1 MSVAAL
7 MRDLATARIAMAS
20 QKANG
25 AAAASEPLSQPASA
39 PAAAQAPRDATIVDF
54 PRTEDGTPMILQND
68 SHWGSVFIGNSSTQT
83 IGQIGCALA
92 SIAMMLSR
100 ELGRDVTPLELNE
113 VFKKSGAFV
122 GGGIFWQKAMKV
134 IEDTYKVTLPIDAK
148 TTEDD
153 AEKLTELMDARLAE
167 GKQMLLHVDTDGDG
181 KPNHWVLLNRKEG
194 EDYVIVDPSLGK
206 EYRYRKQDDGSLKAV
221 DEYYPK
227 KVNGKWVHYAP
238 KVQGYISEASA
249 K

>member
-1 MSVAAL
+1 
-7 MRDLATARIAMAS
+7 
-20 QKANG
+20 
-25 AAAASEPLSQPASA
+25 
-39 PAAAQAPRDATIVDF
+39 
-54 PRTEDGTPMILQND
+54 
-68 SHWGSVFIGNSSTQT
+68 
-83 IGQIGCALA
+83 
-92 SIAMMLSR
+92 
-100 ELGRDVTPLELNE
+100 
-113 VFKKSGAFV
+113 
-122 GGGIFWQKAMKV
+122 
-134 IEDTYKVTLPIDAK
+134 
-148 TTEDD
+148 
-153 AEKLTELMDARLAE
+153 
-167 GKQMLLHVDTDGDG
+167 LLHVDTDGDG